1 MGTGGGQAAEQIQR
15 EVGRKLLGMNSKTAD
30 EAIRGDMGWWTMK
43 GRRDFARLKFWHKIV
58 VSSND
63 RLLKQVYNVC
73 KGALVLEKSS
83 WLYATRKL
91 LTELNLA
98 HVWLTENTGSR
109 TEWLALIKECIRG
122 KEIAIWKA
130 GLEKKPKLRLYRS
143 LKENLK
149 REEYLRLPNE
159 QRSLIATM
167 RSGTNGLRVETGR
180 WLGEALENRICMLCG
195 TGAVEDEQHFM
206 VSCEIYTELRSE
218 MFQRI
223 QLETDLNFE
232 EMKDDPRWVLNA
244 TLGCGLGDKQAR
256 MVAYRLVAQFIRL
269 AQKKRGQLLERFKRM
284 NRRSRDDELDSAFF
298 LLDEKEALRPYENS
312 Q

>member
-1 MGTGGGQAAEQIQR
+1 MDLKFGEQDWQAAEQIQR

-63 RLLKQVYNVC
+63 RLLKQVYRVC

-109 TEWLALIKECIRG
+109 TEWLALIKECIRR

-130 GLEKKPKLRLYRS
+130 GLEKKPKLTLYRS
-143 LKENLK
+143 
-149 REEYLRLPNE
+149 
-159 QRSLIATM
+159 
-167 RSGTNGLRVETGR
+167 
-180 WLGEALENRICMLCG
+180 
-195 TGAVEDEQHFM
+195 
-206 VSCEIYTELRSE
+206 
-218 MFQRI
+218 
-223 QLETDLNFE
+223 
-232 EMKDDPRWVLNA
+232 
-244 TLGCGLGDKQAR
+244 
-256 MVAYRLVAQFIRL
+256 
-269 AQKKRGQLLERFKRM
+269 
-284 NRRSRDDELDSAFF
+284 
-298 LLDEKEALRPYENS
+298 
-312 Q
+312 